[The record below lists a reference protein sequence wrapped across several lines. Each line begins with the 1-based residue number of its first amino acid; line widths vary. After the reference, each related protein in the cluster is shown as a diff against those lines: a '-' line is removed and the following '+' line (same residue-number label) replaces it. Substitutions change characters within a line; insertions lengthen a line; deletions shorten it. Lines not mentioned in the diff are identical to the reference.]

1 MVTPILLILTLISG
15 MWCNCLALNLMGG
28 RGRKSDV
35 SLVRAKQSLLEK
47 VSKCGA
53 NGNKASD
60 SQRTEIAELVQ
71 SLEKLSKTPQT
82 AKSKLLEC
90 SSWKLA
96 YTDFDPPAPSSGRLG
111 PFTGAVYQ
119 YLDPKG
125 GQIKNLLKISLPGV
139 AIYGGLVARASIVS
153 KDTWKIDFDYVT
165 NAADIFGFKLG
176 GSRKYFDKE
185 IRLWKMTYLDDELR
199 ILRAKKED
207 SDDGESFVFITVSV
221 ADIPLPVKDI

>member
-1 MVTPILLILTLISG
+1 MK
-15 MWCNCLALNLMGG
+15 
-28 RGRKSDV
+28 RGK
-35 SLVRAKQSLLEK
+35 
-47 VSKCGA
+47 
-53 NGNKASD
+53 
-60 SQRTEIAELVQ
+60 
-71 SLEKLSKTPQT
+71 
-82 AKSKLLEC
+82 
-90 SSWKLA
+90 
-96 YTDFDPPAPSSGRLG
+96 
-111 PFTGAVYQ
+111 
-119 YLDPKG
+119 
-125 GQIKNLLKISLPGV
+125 IKNLLKISLPGV

-207 SDDGESFVFITVSV
+207 SDDGESFVFITTSL